1 MEVKALTL
9 AQELN
14 QNTLI
19 TLPWVVGVTLTLSP
33 IMEASYLLTIWL
45 SPQLDTKREVH
56 PLSFSSTNLTSRS
69 LSHQERMLL
78 ASDIMVM
85 EPVVIHIC
93 WETMV
98 ASCATIQ
105 EKIKLSEISTKACVR
120 AACPRQ
126 WTPKIQ
132 VQCITRQR
140 IGSLL
145 KPSVSSRNV
154 LCSSSLLQIDC
165 PHLKGK

>member
-69 LSHQERMLL
+69 LSHQG
-78 ASDIMVM
+78 
-85 EPVVIHIC
+85 
-93 WETMV
+93 
-98 ASCATIQ
+98 
-105 EKIKLSEISTKACVR
+105 K
-120 AACPRQ
+120 
-126 WTPKIQ
+126 
-132 VQCITRQR
+132 QR
-140 IGSLL
+140 IYKNLLLNIPYNSINIWTSVTFRKDATCFRYYGDGTGRDSYMLRDYGGLVCDYSRENKTVGDFYKSLRSGSM
-145 KPSVSSRNV
+145 SQTVDS
-154 LCSSSLLQIDC
+154 
-165 PHLKGK
+165 